1 MSNENR
7 SPKSTADN
15 ETPFRATPCVKLQD
29 GQTRCNGWQSMI
41 DFLFL
46 LVTGFIAY
54 HGITYRNEEGETDF
68 VRLLFGCI
76 ALLFFFRVL
85 LADVVGIWS

>member
-1 MSNENR
+1 MGYLSGE
-7 SPKSTADN
+7 
-15 ETPFRATPCVKLQD
+15 
-29 GQTRCNGWQSMI
+29 SMI

-54 HGITYRNEEGETDF
+54 HGITYRDEQGETDF

-85 LADVVGIWS
+85 LADVLGIWG